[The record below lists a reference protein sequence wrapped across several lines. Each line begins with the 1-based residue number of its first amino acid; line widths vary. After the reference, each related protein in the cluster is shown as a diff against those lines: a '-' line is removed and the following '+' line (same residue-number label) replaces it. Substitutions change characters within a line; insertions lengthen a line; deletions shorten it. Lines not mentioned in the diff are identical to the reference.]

1 MATHKFAVSRRSIVE
16 ETFWVEA
23 NSWEEATEKAFDGD
37 YDDNNIQTEWI
48 DWADDNF
55 YASEI
60 EPVPICPLHKMVK
73 EYGQV

>member
-1 MATHKFAVSRRSIVE
+1 MATHRFAVSRRSIVE

-23 NSWEEATEKAFDGD
+23 DSWDDALDKAADGG
-37 YDDNNIQTEWI
+37 YLGEGIQTEWI

-55 YASEI
+55 YPSEI